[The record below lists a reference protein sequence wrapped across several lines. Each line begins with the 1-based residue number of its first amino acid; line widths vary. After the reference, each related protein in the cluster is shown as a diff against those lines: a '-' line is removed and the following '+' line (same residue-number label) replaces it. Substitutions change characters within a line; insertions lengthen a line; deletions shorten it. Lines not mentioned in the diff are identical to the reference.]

1 MATSSKPMSTGTP
14 KIENLIAAV
23 FDTHVW
29 VWSAAGDARAGKLRA
44 FSGTAVVSAISQW
57 EVSMLAMK
65 GRLVLKP
72 DEETWFS
79 ANLAP
84 PVSLAPLSA
93 EISLTSCRLPDFHGD
108 PADRIIVATAMTMGI
123 PLITADEKIIG
134 WNEIHR
140 VIQVVEL

>member
-1 MATSSKPMSTGTP
+1 MAIFSKPMNAGTP

-29 VWSAAGDARAGKLRA
+29 VWSAAGDARAEKLRD

-72 DEETWFS
+72 DGETWFS

-93 EISLTSCRLPDFHGD
+93 EISLTSGRLPDFHGD

-123 PLITADEKIIG
+123 PLITADERILR
-134 WNEIHR
+134 WNEVHQ
-140 VIQVVEL
+140 VIQVISI

>member
-1 MATSSKPMSTGTP
+1 MP

-29 VWSAAGDARAGKLRA
+29 VWSAAGDPRAEKIRA
-44 FSGTAVVSAISQW
+44 FAGTAVVSAISQW

-65 GRLVLKP
+65 GRLTLKP

-93 EISLTSCRLPDFHGD
+93 EISRTSCRLPDFHGD
-108 PADRIIVATAMTMGI
+108 PADRMIVATALTMGL
-123 PLITADEKIIG
+123 PLVTADEKIIT
-134 WNEIHR
+134 WNETQR
-140 VIQVVEL
+140 LLQVIPL